1 MQRNASEMIMSV
13 SKEIEGLVPYTTGKP
28 IEELERELGI
38 KGAIKLASNENP
50 LGPSKKAL
58 EAVFEAASGI
68 NRYPDGGGYRLKEAL
83 SKRYNVEPSQII
95 LGNGSNEIIE
105 LLVRTFMEP
114 GDEAVMADLTF
125 VVYKLVVTASRGR
138 VIMVPLKEER
148 HDLAAMAAKI
158 GDRTRLI
165 FIANPNNPTGTIV
178 TEDEV
183 YDLLLQVPDDVIV
196 VFDEAYKEYV
206 TSKNFPDTLGH
217 LRNGRN
223 IVILRTFSKIY
234 GLAGLRIGFGITKGK
249 LVDYMNRV
257 RQPFNTNSLAQ
268 SAALHALNDDEHIRE
283 SLKVNEEGKGYL
295 YKSFAELGLRYIPTE
310 ANFIYFDSGRDG
322 KEVYHALLREG
333 LIVRHIEGSRIRV
346 TIGLP
351 EDNRR
356 FVYTLKRILSRE
368 GA

>member
-1 MQRNASEMIMSV
+1 MTISV
-13 SKEIEGLVPYTTGKP
+13 SKEIEGLIPYKTGKP

-58 EAVFEAASGI
+58 EAIFEAASGI

-83 SKRYNVEPSQII
+83 SRKYNVEPSQII

-105 LLVRTFMEP
+105 LLVRTFMGP

-138 VIMVPLKEER
+138 AVIVPLKEER
-148 HDLAAMAAKI
+148 HDLTAMASKI

-183 YDLLLQVPDDVIV
+183 YKLLLKIPDNVIV

-206 TSKNFPDTLGH
+206 TGKNFPDTLGH

-223 IVILRTFSKIY
+223 IVLLRTFSKIY

-257 RQPFNTNSLAQ
+257 RQPFNTNSMAQ
-268 SAALHALNDDEHIRE
+268 RAALYALGDDEHIRE
-283 SLKVNEEGKGYL
+283 SLKVNEEGKEYL
-295 YKSFAELGLRYIPTE
+295 YRSFEELGLRYIPTE
-310 ANFIYFDSGRDG
+310 ANFIYFDSGRNG
-322 KEVYHALLREG
+322 KEMYHALLKEG
-333 LIVRHIEGSRIRV
+333 LIVRHIEGSMVRV

-351 EDNRR
+351 QDNRR
-356 FVYTLKRILSRE
+356 FINALKRVLCRE
-368 GA
+368 GV